1 MIKRL
6 IDLFNEITAMEKMGK
21 DKKKIKAV
29 MQMVVDIHGLPYVRN
44 VMFDFGFAYL
54 EKYLP
59 KQNKAAAV

>member
-6 IDLFNEITAMEKMGK
+6 IELFNEITAMKKLGM

-29 MQMVVDIHGLPYVRN
+29 MQMVVDIHGLYYVRN

-59 KQNKAAAV
+59 KQNRAVAV